1 VKLLGFAGGTS
12 RFPQTP
18 STGPLRGRAADAAGY
33 TVIELLTVMVILGIV
48 LAGLTNIFV
57 SGSKAESR
65 MNRRFQ
71 AQQNARLALDRI
83 RKDIH
88 CASNVSPYATNA
100 VTLVLPTG
108 CGGNASWCTVVVAGP
123 TPRYALYRQSGATCG
138 SAGGTRIA
146 DYLTGPS
153 VFPVFAPGGSGT
165 LAALTV
171 DFPVSLKG
179 SNSSDHYELKDT
191 IYLRNST
198 RTTP

>member
-1 VKLLGFAGGTS
+1 VTGALRTLRRRLGKEGG
-12 RFPQTP
+12 
-18 STGPLRGRAADAAGY
+18 Y
-33 TVIELLTVMVILGIV
+33 NIIEMLTVLSIMGVVMAGIGSV
-48 LAGLTNIFV
+48 FV
-57 SGSKAESR
+57 SGSRAETR

-71 AQQNARLALDRI
+71 AQQSARLALDRI

-88 CASNVSPYATNA
+88 CASNVSPYATNS

-108 CGGNASWCTVVVAGP
+108 CGGSTSWCTAAVAGP
-123 TPRYALYRQSGATCG
+123 TTRYALYRQ
-138 SAGGTRIA
+138 AGTSCSSTTGTMIA
-146 DYLTGPS
+146 DYLTGAN
-153 VFPVFAPGGSGT
+153 VFPAFAPGGSGT

-179 SNSSDHYELKDT
+179 SNSSDHYELTDT